1 MPTHLQTEVA
11 NTPHRAVCVLC
22 GPSRRC
28 ASVATAAHYTLTA
41 SWPLG
46 GGLLCAITARVPPI
60 LIVVWGAGWDPELLA
75 QSRAAE
81 ASISSVGGLY
91 ASTEFRSFMMD
102 K

>member
-11 NTPHRAVCVLC
+11 NTPHRAVCCAALAALRL
-22 GPSRRC
+22 RRHRSTPHAHC
-28 ASVATAAHYTLTA
+28 FVA
-41 SWPLG
+41 PG